1 MKEIK
6 IAQAPVFT
14 SPNPMTFICS
24 KKADGKTNMATLAFW
39 TYAST
44 NPGKVVF
51 SLNKGAYTLELL
63 AKSKEVVIAVPG
75 VSLTDALIAC
85 GTSSGRATD
94 KVEKFGIA
102 MQKLAGTEIEIPEAT
117 RLAIVA
123 SVCETV
129 DADDHVLHICNVK
142 NVYADESVDAVFGW
156 KGYGEFA
163 AAQKKK

>member
-44 NPGKVVF
+44 NPGKIVF
-51 SLNKGAYTLELL
+51 SLNKEAYTLELL

-85 GTSSGRATD
+85 GTSSGR
-94 KVEKFGIA
+94 
-102 MQKLAGTEIEIPEAT
+102 
-117 RLAIVA
+117 LAIVA

-142 NVYADESVDAVFGW
+142 NVYADESVEAVFGW

-163 AAQKKK
+163 AAQKK

>member
-1 MKEIK
+1 MCIR
-6 IAQAPVFT
+6 
-14 SPNPMTFICS
+14 
-24 KKADGKTNMATLAFW
+24 DR
-39 TYAST
+39 
-44 NPGKVVF
+44 
-51 SLNKGAYTLELL
+51 
-63 AKSKEVVIAVPG
+63 
-75 VSLTDALIAC
+75 LTGALIAC

-163 AAQKKK
+163 AAQKK